1 MKRSFVLF
9 LIGIALSAADAEAQQ
24 PKKLWR
30 IGLLSSSSPSLHAPR
45 LDALRQGLRELG
57 YVEGQNIIMEH
68 RYAEGKLERLPNL
81 AAELVRL
88 KVDVIVA
95 GGTRVTAAA
104 KQATSAIPIVVG
116 GAGDLVTAGLVGSLV
131 YPGGNV
137 TGVSSLS
144 PDLSGKRLELVR
156 EALPKAVRVAAL
168 LNPNNPG
175 YGPTLKGIEV
185 AVQALGL
192 TLQSLAVRSPNDFES
207 AFGAA
212 IKGRADAL
220 FVTTDALFNSYL
232 TPIVELAAKNRLPA
246 MYDRNDFV
254 EAGGLMSY
262 GVNRADLYRRAAYYV
277 DKILNGVKPADLPVE
292 QPTKFE
298 LVINLKAAKALG
310 LAIPHDVLMRAN
322 KVIQ

>member
-57 YVEGQNIIMEH
+57 YVEGQNIIMEY

-131 YPGGNV
+131 Y
-137 TGVSSLS
+137 LR
-144 PDLSGKRLELVR
+144 D
-156 EALPKAVRVAAL
+156 
-168 LNPNNPG
+168 
-175 YGPTLKGIEV
+175 
-185 AVQALGL
+185 
-192 TLQSLAVRSPNDFES
+192 
-207 AFGAA
+207 
-212 IKGRADAL
+212 
-220 FVTTDALFNSYL
+220 TD
-232 TPIVELAAKNRLPA
+232 
-246 MYDRNDFV
+246 
-254 EAGGLMSY
+254 
-262 GVNRADLYRRAAYYV
+262 RR
-277 DKILNGVKPADLPVE
+277 
-292 QPTKFE
+292 
-298 LVINLKAAKALG
+298 
-310 LAIPHDVLMRAN
+310 
-322 KVIQ
+322 